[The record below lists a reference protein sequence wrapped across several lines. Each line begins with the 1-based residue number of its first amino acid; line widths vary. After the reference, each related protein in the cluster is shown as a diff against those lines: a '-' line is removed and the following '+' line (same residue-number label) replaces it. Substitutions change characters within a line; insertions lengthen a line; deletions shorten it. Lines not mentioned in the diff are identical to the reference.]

1 MKVEESERIYS
12 SPKRVQRSENEWRGG
27 GAEWSINMMIER
39 Q

>member
-27 GAEWSINMMIER
+27 AEWSINMMIER